1 MEFAKKEMCLK
12 KKWIKCNSKTSIF
25 RWRKMRH
32 NTVAKKKKA
41 IKKTNIYIDQR
52 EQNNYNAIATTTSK
66 RWIQL
71 IVLLYAEGFK
81 NLDCINLLLRLLI
94 CSQADSPSNLLPLT
108 HLHKSNTFILLKL
121 K

>member
-41 IKKTNIYIDQR
+41 IKKTKYLYRPKGTEQLQR
-52 EQNNYNAIATTTSK
+52 YCYYCKQKMDPAYCI
-66 RWIQL
+66 
-71 IVLLYAEGFK
+71 IVCWGFQE
-81 NLDCINLLLRLLI
+81 LRLY
-94 CSQADSPSNLLPLT
+94 
-108 HLHKSNTFILLKL
+108 
-121 K
+121 